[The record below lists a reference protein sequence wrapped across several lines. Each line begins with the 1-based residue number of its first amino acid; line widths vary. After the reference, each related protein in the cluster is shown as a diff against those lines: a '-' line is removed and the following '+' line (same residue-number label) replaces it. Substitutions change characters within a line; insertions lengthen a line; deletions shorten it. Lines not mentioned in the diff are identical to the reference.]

1 MMKIILWKWSAAV
14 DRNGAPG
21 EIRTHDLCLRRAGL
35 PNFIIRFN
43 ELNPVAC
50 TLEKKQ
56 YRFFANWDYITEF
69 YRRDIDKIHIAIHT
83 NLSEDEIKQYTLLQQ
98 LAVSFS
104 SIGDHNL
111 ANLVNVIK
119 QFNKADRQSIFQDAY
134 SYSACLLC
142 SIWSKLSTVVGLTFN
157 SLPMIFSVIR
167 RWPCRSIAFTK
178 CGKSALDAW
187 SIFDLKYFI
196 WWLGHEKTVNHKSP
210 I

>member
-1 MMKIILWKWSAAV
+1 MLQRSIQLAC
-14 DRNGAPG
+14 GAP
-21 EIRTHDLCLRRAGL
+21 ERIRTSDLCLRRAGL

-50 TLEKKQ
+50 TLDKKQ

-83 NLSEDEIKQYTLLQQ
+83 NLSEDEIKQYTLLHQ

-104 SIGDHNL
+104 SIGDHKLANLANL

-119 QFNKADRQSIFQDAY
+119 QLNKADRQSIFQDAY

-142 SIWSKLSTVVGLTFN
+142 SI
-157 SLPMIFSVIR
+157 
-167 RWPCRSIAFTK
+167 
-178 CGKSALDAW
+178 
-187 SIFDLKYFI
+187 
-196 WWLGHEKTVNHKSP
+196 
-210 I
+210 